1 MQPFSFFSP
10 LLSCP
15 MPWLP
20 WDMPLE
26 EEEELPWLIE
36 GEEL

>member
-1 MQPFSFFSP
+1 
-10 LLSCP
+10 

-26 EEEELPWLIE
+26 EDEELPWLIE

>member
-1 MQPFSFFSP
+1 
-10 LLSCP
+10 